1 MNVRKHLT
9 IGLALVGLA
18 LGLTTVQANAQPV
31 LKGTFELPAAAYWGN
46 TLLQPGQYKI
56 WMSTEMRDLAH
67 VPAIHLSGEGV
78 NVTFLAIAKP
88 DKESGRNYLDVAN
101 IDGTYVIRAFDAGSI
116 GESFAFSVT
125 KNVKNKALRAS
136 AELPGIA
143 VPVAAE

>member
-46 TLLQPGQYKI
+46 TLLQPGQYTI
-56 WMSTEMRDLAH
+56 WMSTEMQDLAH
-67 VPAIHLSGEGV
+67 VPAIHLSGEGI
-78 NVTFLAIAKP
+78 NLTFLAIAKP

-101 IDGTYVIRAFDAGSI
+101 IDGTYVIRAFDAGLI
-116 GESFAFSVT
+116 GESFKFSVT
-125 KNVKNKALRAS
+125 KNVRNKALRAS

>member
-46 TLLQPGQYKI
+46 TLLQPGQYTI
-56 WMSTEMRDLAH
+56 WMSTEMQDLAH
-67 VPAIHLSGEGV
+67 VPTIHLSGEGI
-78 NVTFLAIAKP
+78 NLTFLAIAKP

-101 IDGTYVIRAFDAGSI
+101 IDGTYVIRAFDAGLI
-116 GESFAFSVT
+116 GESFAFGVT
-125 KNVKNKALRAS
+125 KNVKSKALRAS